1 VAQLPRTVDLGQRT
15 GRTITKEKTVRKRLL
30 LVATVILAITTPLL
44 AAQGDV
50 SEQSV
55 ARIQKEVRH
64 EILMLPYFDVFD
76 NIAFKVEGYN
86 VTLSGQVTRRTLKT
100 DVERVVKTIE
110 GVEAVD
116 NQIEVLPVSPNDDR
130 LRLRLFRAIY
140 GYPALQRYALP
151 VIKPIRIILK
161 NGHVTLE
168 GVVDSEADKN
178 LVNLRARGVSGS
190 FSVTNNLIVPANK

>member
-1 VAQLPRTVDLGQRT
+1 MRKELLIVAALM
-15 GRTITKEKTVRKRLL
+15 
-30 LVATVILAITTPLL
+30 LAIATPSV
-44 AAQGDV
+44 AAQKEV
-50 SEQSV
+50 SPQAV
-55 ARIQKEVRH
+55 DRIQKEVRH

-76 NIAFKVEGYN
+76 NIAFKVDGDD
-86 VTLSGQVTRRTLKT
+86 VTLFGQVTRPTLKT

-110 GVEAVD
+110 GVEKVD

-140 GYPALQRYALP
+140 GFNALQRYALP
-151 VIKPIRIILK
+151 VVKPIRIIVK

-168 GVVDSEADKN
+168 GIVDSEGDKD

-190 FSVTNNLIVPANK
+190 FSVTNNLTVSSNK

>member
-1 VAQLPRTVDLGQRT
+1 MRKELLIVA
-15 GRTITKEKTVRKRLL
+15 
-30 LVATVILAITTPLL
+30 AVILAIATPSV
-44 AAQGDV
+44 AAQKEV
-50 SEQSV
+50 SPQAVE
-55 ARIQKEVRH
+55 RIQKEVRH

-76 NIAFKVEGYN
+76 NIAFKVDGDD
-86 VTLSGQVTRRTLKT
+86 VTLFGQVTRPTLKT

-110 GVEAVD
+110 GVEKVD

-140 GYPALQRYALP
+140 GFNALQRYALP
-151 VIKPIRIILK
+151 VVKPVRIIVK

-168 GVVDSEADKN
+168 GIVDSEGDKD

-190 FSVTNNLIVPANK
+190 FSVTNNLTVSSNK

>member
-1 VAQLPRTVDLGQRT
+1 M
-15 GRTITKEKTVRKRLL
+15 
-30 LVATVILAITTPLL
+30 LAIATPSV
-44 AAQGDV
+44 AAQKEV
-50 SEQSV
+50 SPQAV
-55 ARIQKEVRH
+55 DRIQKEVRH

-76 NIAFKVEGYN
+76 NIAFKVDGDD
-86 VTLSGQVTRRTLKT
+86 VTLFGQVTRPTLKT

-110 GVEAVD
+110 GVEKVD

-140 GYPALQRYALP
+140 GFNALQRYALP
-151 VIKPIRIILK
+151 VVKPIRIIVK

-168 GVVDSEADKN
+168 GIVDSEGDKD

-190 FSVTNNLIVPANK
+190 FSVTNNLTVSSNK

>member
-1 VAQLPRTVDLGQRT
+1 MRKELLIVAAVM
-15 GRTITKEKTVRKRLL
+15 
-30 LVATVILAITTPLL
+30 LAIATPSV
-44 AAQGDV
+44 AAQKEV
-50 SEQSV
+50 SPQAV
-55 ARIQKEVRH
+55 DRIQKEVRH

-76 NIAFKVEGYN
+76 NIAFKVDGDD
-86 VTLSGQVTRRTLKT
+86 VTLFGQVTRPTLKT

-110 GVEAVD
+110 GVEKVD

-140 GYPALQRYALP
+140 GFNALQRYALP
-151 VIKPIRIILK
+151 VVKPIRIIVK

-168 GVVDSEADKN
+168 GIVDSEGDKD

-190 FSVTNNLIVPANK
+190 FSVTNNLTVSSNK

>member
-1 VAQLPRTVDLGQRT
+1 MRKEFLIVA
-15 GRTITKEKTVRKRLL
+15 
-30 LVATVILAITTPLL
+30 AVILAIATPSV
-44 AAQGDV
+44 AAQKEASPQAV
-50 SEQSV
+50 Q
-55 ARIQKEVRH
+55 RIQKEVRH

-76 NIAFKVEGYN
+76 NIAFKVDGDD
-86 VTLSGQVTRRTLKT
+86 VTLFGQVTRPTLKT

-110 GVEAVD
+110 GVEKVD

-140 GYPALQRYALP
+140 GFNALQRYALP
-151 VIKPIRIILK
+151 VVKPIRIIVK

-168 GVVDSEADKN
+168 GIVDSEGDKD

-190 FSVTNNLIVPANK
+190 FSVTNNLTVSSNK

>member
-1 VAQLPRTVDLGQRT
+1 MRKDLLIVAAVM
-15 GRTITKEKTVRKRLL
+15 
-30 LVATVILAITTPLL
+30 LAIATPSV
-44 AAQGDV
+44 AAQKEV
-50 SEQSV
+50 SPQAV
-55 ARIQKEVRH
+55 DRIQKEVRH

-76 NIAFKVEGYN
+76 NIAFKVDGDD
-86 VTLSGQVTRRTLKT
+86 VTLFGQVTRPTLKT

-110 GVEAVD
+110 GVEKVD

-140 GYPALQRYALP
+140 GFNALQRYALP
-151 VIKPIRIILK
+151 VVKPIRIIVK

-168 GVVDSEADKN
+168 GIVDSEGDKN

-190 FSVTNNLIVPANK
+190 FSVTNNLTVSSNK

>member
-1 VAQLPRTVDLGQRT
+1 MRKELLIVAAVM
-15 GRTITKEKTVRKRLL
+15 
-30 LVATVILAITTPLL
+30 LAIATPSV
-44 AAQGDV
+44 AAQKEV
-50 SEQSV
+50 SPQAVE
-55 ARIQKEVRH
+55 RIQKEVRH

-76 NIAFKVEGYN
+76 NIAFKVDGDD
-86 VTLSGQVTRRTLKT
+86 VTLFGQVTRPTLKT

-110 GVEAVD
+110 GVEKVD

-140 GYPALQRYALP
+140 GFNALQRYALP
-151 VIKPIRIILK
+151 VVKPIRIIVK

-168 GVVDSEADKN
+168 GIVDSEGDKD

-190 FSVTNNLIVPANK
+190 FSVTNNLTVSSNK